1 MPLSTARRSGLV
13 EQVIEQLRHA
23 IAGGQWRIGERIPN
37 ETVLVEKLGVG
48 RNTVREAVRA
58 LAHAGLLDVR
68 QGDGTYV
75 RATSEVS
82 GALRRLC
89 GTELREVLEVR
100 RALEVEAARLAA
112 AHRTAADVA
121 EMRALLAR
129 RDEHAA
135 DDTEEF
141 ARVDAAFHLA
151 VVRSSGN
158 RTLTELYRGL
168 MEAVTAS
175 VVTTGPVEHCDH
187 CALLDQIAAGDG
199 ERAARTAGEFLDRIL
214 AASRRPAAECA
225 DSDASA
231 EWTRQQAHTRR

>member
-13 EQVIEQLRHA
+13 EQIIEQLRHA
-23 IAGGQWRIGERIPN
+23 IASGQWRIGERIPN
-37 ETVLVEKLGVG
+37 ETVLVEKFGVG

-112 AHRTAADVA
+112 AHRTPADVA
-121 EMRALLAR
+121 TMRALLAR
-129 RDEHAA
+129 RDEHAGA
-135 DDTEEF
+135 DDTTEF
-141 ARVDAAFHLA
+141 ARVDAEFHLA

-175 VVTTGPVEHCDH
+175 VVVTRHVPVDVCDH
-187 CALLDQIAAGDG
+187 AMLLDQIAAGDP

-214 AASRRPAAECA
+214 DGVEPASG
-225 DSDASA
+225 
-231 EWTRQQAHTRR
+231 

>member
-1 MPLSTARRSGLV
+1 MVLSTARRTGLV

-23 IAGGQWRIGERIPN
+23 VLTGEWPVGERIPN
-37 ETVLVEKLGVG
+37 ETELVETVGVG

-58 LAHAGLLDVR
+58 LAHAGILEVR

-112 AHRTAADVA
+112 AHRTPADVA

-129 RDEHAA
+129 RDERGVAGDTAA
-135 DDTEEF
+135 F

-158 RTLTELYRGL
+158 RTLTELYCGL

-175 VVTTGPVEHCDH
+175 VATTHRVPADACDH
-187 CALLDQIAAGDG
+187 GVLLDQIAAGNP
-199 ERAARTAGEFLDRIL
+199 EEAARSAGQFLDRML
-214 AASRRPAAECA
+214 DGSA
-225 DSDASA
+225 D
-231 EWTRQQAHTRR
+231 